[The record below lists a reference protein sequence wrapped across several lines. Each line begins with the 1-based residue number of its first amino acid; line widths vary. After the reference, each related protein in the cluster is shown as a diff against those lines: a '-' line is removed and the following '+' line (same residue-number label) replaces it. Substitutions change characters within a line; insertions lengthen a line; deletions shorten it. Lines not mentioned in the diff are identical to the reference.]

1 MSTPQLAEQGAHLV
15 DQATASAEKALGA
28 THRGIEAVR
37 ESSKQ
42 WLSRAQH
49 ASDSTTDFIKQEP
62 VKAVL
67 IAAAT
72 GAALMGLIALLARQR
87 D

>member
-1 MSTPQLAEQGAHLV
+1 MSNPQLAEQGAHLV
-15 DQATASAEKALGA
+15 DQAGESAEKALSA

-42 WLSRAQH
+42 WLSRAQV
-49 ASDSTTDFIKQEP
+49 ATDSTTDYIRQEP

-72 GAALMGLIALLARQR
+72 GAAVLGLIALLVRRR

>member
-1 MSTPQLAEQGAHLV
+1 MSTPQLAEQGAHIV
-15 DQATASAEKALGA
+15 DQAGDSAEKALNA
-28 THRGIEAVR
+28 TQRGIDAVR

-42 WLSRAQH
+42 WLSRAQS
-49 ASDSTTDFIKQEP
+49 ATDNTTGFIKEEP

-72 GAALMGLIALLARQR
+72 GAALMGLIALLARRR

>member
-1 MSTPQLAEQGAHLV
+1 MSSPQLAEQGAQIV
-15 DQATASAEKALGA
+15 DQAAESAHKAISA
-28 THRGIEAVR
+28 TNRGIDAIR
-37 ESSKQ
+37 DNSRQ
-42 WLSRAQH
+42 WLSRAQQ
-49 ASDSTTDFIKQEP
+49 ASDSTTDYIKHEP

-72 GAALMGLIALLARQR
+72 GAALMGLIALFARRR